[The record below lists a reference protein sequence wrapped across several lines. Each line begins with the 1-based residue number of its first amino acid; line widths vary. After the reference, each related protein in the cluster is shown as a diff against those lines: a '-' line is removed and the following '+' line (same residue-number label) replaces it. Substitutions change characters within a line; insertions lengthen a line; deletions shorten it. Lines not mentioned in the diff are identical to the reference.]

1 MSKQKFSKP
10 LNNYVFN
17 LKAEAI
23 HLSFHFVQNIW
34 KKVSLAHNDADLESL
49 KETLFFL
56 ILFFL
61 YVFDL
66 SLLLS
71 PSDDNIN
78 DSKNF
83 LLNEEVYFADQK
95 D

>member
-10 LNNYVFN
+10 LNNHVFN

-23 HLSFHFVQNIW
+23 HLSFHLVQNIW
-34 KKVSLAHNDADLESL
+34 KKVSLAHNYADLESL

-83 LLNEEVYFADQK
+83 LLNEEVYFADQR